1 QKRPRAW
8 RLPVA
13 KKTKPLPS
21 LEWLT
26 PRVKISRTLSLITF
40 VALAVLLLVWNLV
53 FADLHGART
62 WVVVSIQL
70 IPLLL
75 VAPGMLSGSPR
86 AHAWLCF
93 IVNLYFIQRVLAAIN
108 PARMV
113 FGWLEAIISLV
124 LFVAALLYTRWGYQ
138 YARKAAGE
146 S

>member
-1 QKRPRAW
+1 MARKP
-8 RLPVA
+8 
-13 KKTKPLPS
+13 KPLPS

-26 PRVKISRTLSLITF
+26 PRVKISRAVSLISF
-40 VALAVLLLVWNLV
+40 IALAALLLVWNLV

-75 VAPGMLSGSPR
+75 VAPGMISGSPR

-93 IVNLYFIQRVLAAIN
+93 IVNLYFIQGVLAAIN

-113 FGWLEAIISLV
+113 FGWVEAIISLI
-124 LFVAALLYTRWGYQ
+124 LFIAALLYTRWGYQ
-138 YARKAAGE
+138 YSRKATGE